1 MFSLF
6 QSHLWDNA
14 VTSMTVLTIENILLT
29 QDKKTATWGQG
40 GITYGAIDEASRS
53 SKALDERVIQEF
65 FIQIAVI
72 AHFHD
77 KNDVFD

>member
-1 MFSLF
+1 
-6 QSHLWDNA
+6 
-14 VTSMTVLTIENILLT
+14 MTVLTIENILLT
-29 QDKKTATWGQG
+29 QDKKTAIWGRG

-65 FIQIAVI
+65 LIKNAVI